1 MKVLQAV
8 LATTAVLAAIC
19 AAPAVTA
26 DVKVGDK
33 MPKLK
38 VGNLYNNQFDVNLND
53 LDGYVVVV
61 EFWATWCGPCRA
73 SIPHL
78 NDIDKQFKDQG
89 VVIVSLS
96 DEGDRTVRP
105 FVKEMKMKYLV
116 GSGSTSIRDFG
127 VNGIPHAFL
136 VDPNGIVRWAGHPMA
151 GLDKEIAN
159 AVQKYKPIRRLG
171 GGPEWNDHLLTE
183 IEGAIAREDY
193 QTARINLRRLDVES
207 MNPKDKKDKLGQRY
221 TKVLSTLS
229 KAAES
234 ELRMAMAD
242 VKAKRYEAA
251 MNTLK
256 KLAADFPGVPV
267 GIKAADE
274 LERLQNDP
282 EVTKARR
289 SSFNSK
295 LAANALK
302 RAEGALAAGDKLTA
316 YRRLK
321 ALIEKYIGTSAA
333 DDARKILARLEA
345 DADFMK
351 TVNEDE
357 GG

>member
-1 MKVLQAV
+1 MKGTQAV
-8 LATTAVLAAIC
+8 LAITAVVASIGTVS
-19 AAPAVTA
+19 AVRA

-38 VGNLYNNQFDVNLND
+38 VENLYNNPFDVDVND

-73 SIPHL
+73 SIPHI
-78 NDIDKQFKDQG
+78 NDIHKRFKDDG

-96 DEGDRTVRP
+96 DESNSTVGP

-127 VNGIPHAFL
+127 VNAIPRAFL

-151 GLDKEIAN
+151 GLDNEIDK

-183 IEGAIAREDY
+183 IEGALERNDY

-207 MNPKDKKDKLGQRY
+207 MNPKDTKDKLGQRY
-221 TKVLSTLS
+221 ANVLSTLS
-229 KAAES
+229 TAAES
-234 ELRMAMAD
+234 ELRMAMTD
-242 VKAKRYEAA
+242 IKAKRYETA

-256 KLAADFPGVPV
+256 KLAVDFPLAPV
-267 GIKAADE
+267 GKKATDE
-274 LERLQNDP
+274 LKRLQNDP
-282 EVTKARR
+282 EVSKARR
-289 SSFNSK
+289 GSFNSK

-302 RAEGALAAGDKLTA
+302 RAKGALVAGDKLTA

-321 ALIEKYIGTSAA
+321 ALVNKYSETSAA
-333 DDARKILARLEA
+333 DDARKILAKLEA
-345 DADFMK
+345 DADFME
-351 TVNEDE
+351 TVNEDD